1 MANLADL
8 HGELF
13 RLDLMRRLEETLAG
27 AGLPAVAGVDEAG
40 RGCLA
45 GPVVAAAVIPDPA
58 RPVPGVDDSKK
69 VDRRRRERA
78 AAAIRDS
85 ALAWAVVAVEPRA
98 IDATDILAATRLA
111 SVRAIAALSRRPDL
125 VVTDALPLP
134 TLDLPVLPVVKGD
147 AWCYAVACASIL
159 AKVERDRLLCEL
171 DAVYPHYGFARHK
184 GYGAPEHLAA
194 LARFGPSPAH
204 RLSFAPVVPRRPEA
218 A

>member
-8 HGELF
+8 CGELF

-69 VDRRRRERA
+69 VHRRRRERT

-85 ALAWAVVAVEPRA
+85 ALAWAVGYWVSQAVLSLFTDPVIAPAVGTAVIAITSGLVAGA
-98 IDATDILAATRLA
+98 ITGLALIWI
-111 SVRAIAALSRRPDL
+111 V
-125 VVTDALPLP
+125 
-134 TLDLPVLPVVKGD
+134 
-147 AWCYAVACASIL
+147 
-159 AKVERDRLLCEL
+159 
-171 DAVYPHYGFARHK
+171 
-184 GYGAPEHLAA
+184 
-194 LARFGPSPAH
+194 
-204 RLSFAPVVPRRPEA
+204 RRPEVV
-218 A
+218 